1 MEHKRSKLTVITKA
15 KELRSDVMPITQR
28 SPNTLCIRYKQVQ
41 PKKLYYKRKTI
52 LSRRVQ

>member
-28 SPNTLCIRYKQVQ
+28 SPNTLCIRYKQIQ
-41 PKKLYYKRKTI
+41 LKKLYYKRKKI